1 VNDLRDYQDWHQR
14 YDDPGSGLSW
24 RLERVRHHIADAL
37 DRGGGQGPMSAL
49 SVCSGDGRDLL
60 GVLAQRS
67 DAERVS
73 AVLMELHP
81 GLAQQARD
89 AVRAAGLNRVE
100 VRTVDASTTDAYDG
114 AAPADVVLLVGIF
127 GNVADDDVW
136 RLIDFAPR
144 LCRPG
149 ATLIW
154 SRGRHFTRDLPGV
167 TPGDLNDEVRAKF
180 VSAGFTE
187 ARYETHNSG
196 SLPAIGVVRYEG
208 PPAELPLESRPLFT
222 FLR

>member
-1 VNDLRDYQDWHQR
+1 MSDVRDYEDWHQR
-14 YDDPGSGLSW
+14 YDDPRSGLSW
-24 RLERVRHHIADAL
+24 RLERVRYHIGGAL
-37 DRGGGQGPMSAL
+37 DGSPGPTRVL
-49 SVCSGDGRDLL
+49 SVCSGDGRDVL
-60 GVLAQRS
+60 GVLANRN
-67 DAERVS
+67 DADRVS

-89 AVRAAGLNRVE
+89 AATAAGLSQVE
-100 VRTVDASTTDAYDG
+100 VRTVDAGSSDAYEG

-127 GNVADDDVW
+127 GNIADTDVW

-144 LCRPG
+144 LCSPR

-167 TPGDLNDEVRAKF
+167 TSGDLNDEVQARFAE
-180 VSAGFTE
+180 AGFTDI
-187 ARYETHNSG
+187 AYETHATSG
-196 SLPAIGVVRYEG
+196 LPALGVVRYEG
-208 PPAELPLESRPLFT
+208 PHVDRPLESSPLFT

>member
-1 VNDLRDYQDWHQR
+1 MSDLRDYEDWHER

-24 RLERVRHHIADAL
+24 RLERVRHHIAAAL
-37 DRGGGQGPMSAL
+37 GARRGPVRVL

-60 GVLAQRS
+60 GVLAS
-67 DAERVS
+67 GDGADRVS

-81 GLAQQARD
+81 GLAQRARD
-89 AVRAAGLNRVE
+89 AAEAAGLGQVE
-100 VRTVDASTTDAYDG
+100 VRTVDAGDPAAYEG

-127 GNVADDDVW
+127 GNVADADVW
-136 RLIDFAPR
+136 RLVEFAPR
-144 LCRPG
+144 LCSPG

-167 TPGDLNDEVRAKF
+167 TRGDLNDAVRARF
-180 VSAGFTE
+180 AGAGAGFAETD
-187 ARYETHNSG
+187 YETHEG
-196 SLPAIGVVRYEG
+196 RGLPALGVVRYEG
-208 PPAELPLESRPLFT
+208 RRAGGPSEPGPLFT